1 MPPGWPGDTA
11 RAWPR
16 NRAVAEKPGV
26 SDTRINPRAVA
37 GGMLATALGV
47 FAMWEGGGYAV
58 GSIRRMGPG
67 WFPVALGVLLVA
79 LGLALALWGLTRH
92 GARAEIDSER
102 ADWRALAAI
111 TAGLAAFA
119 ALIERAG
126 LVPAV
131 FALVAL
137 ASLAAGPPRPL
148 RVLALAAAISALS
161 WAVFRLGLGLPLPA
175 FAFWR

>member
-1 MPPGWPGDTA
+1 MSEA
-11 RAWPR
+11 
-16 NRAVAEKPGV
+16 
-26 SDTRINPRAVA
+26 RINPRAVA
-37 GGMLATALGV
+37 GGLLAAALGV
-47 FAMWEGGGYAV
+47 FAMWEGTGYAI
-58 GSIRRMGPG
+58 GTIRRMGPG
-67 WFPVALGVLLVA
+67 WFPLALGVLLLA

-92 GARAEIDSER
+92 AAAAEANEEDER
-102 ADWRALAAI
+102 ADWRALAAVG
-111 TAGLAAFA
+111 AGLAAFA

-148 RVLALAAAISALS
+148 RVLVLAGAVSALS

>member
-1 MPPGWPGDTA
+1 MSEA
-11 RAWPR
+11 RL
-16 NRAVAEKPGV
+16 
-26 SDTRINPRAVA
+26 NPRAVA
-37 GGMLATALGV
+37 GGLLATALGV
-47 FAMWEGGGYAV
+47 FAMWEGSGYAI

-67 WFPVALGVLLVA
+67 WFPLALGVLLVA

-92 GARAEIDSER
+92 AARAEPGPESES

>member
-1 MPPGWPGDTA
+1 M
-11 RAWPR
+11 
-16 NRAVAEKPGV
+16 AEA
-26 SDTRINPRAVA
+26 RINPRAVA
-37 GGMLATALGV
+37 GGMLAAALGA
-47 FAMWEGGGYAV
+47 FAIWEGAGYAI
-58 GSIRRMGPG
+58 GTARRMGPG
-67 WFPVALGVLLVA
+67 WFPVALGLLLIA
-79 LGLALALWGLTRH
+79 LGLALALWGLTRRA
-92 GARAEIDSER
+92 ARAEAGEDDER
-102 ADWRALAAI
+102 PDWRALAAVA
-111 TAGLAAFA
+111 AGLAGFA

-148 RVLALAAAISALS
+148 RVLALAAAVSALS